1 MGNSIEGF
9 IVNEPI
15 TVLPFPSSEFLK
27 TSLRVQ
33 MQQPMGTVSYLEMV
47 NESSADGDGEDG
59 MGRIGLQVRY
69 QHIEA
74 QTYQVQSEH
83 SKEQASDLD
92 RFNIDIVTQI
102 SSMLNNES
110 LNNMEKILYKK
121 YYDLGLETHIKSIN
135 KWRRFLS
142 KYFKLS
148 FPIYTESD
156 KICSKILILSNMV
169 AIRTRRGSANF
180 VVVSPMIASLIADDP
195 KSELLIESIQ
205 HNDGLYPFAII
216 SDRVKVFIDPKM
228 TYDNSTIVLGKTTEE
243 GNTGVVM
250 GEYSRQL
257 FKNDTYDSVNLIPT
271 IKFQLIDRFVIADIG
286 NDSNNGFVTAN
297 ISIGKKPLWRKLI
310 RA

>member
-1 MGNSIEGF
+1 MGKAIEGF

-33 MQQPMGTVSYLEMV
+33 MQQPIGLVNYLEMV
-47 NESSADGDGEDG
+47 NESTTGEDGEDG
-59 MGRIGLQVRY
+59 IGRIGLQVRN

-74 QTYQVQSEH
+74 KTYQVQSEH
-83 SKEQASDLD
+83 SKEQESDLG
-92 RFNIDIVTQI
+92 RFNIDMVTQI

-110 LNNMEKILYKK
+110 LDNMEKILYKK

-180 VVVSPMIASLIADDP
+180 VVVSPMIASLIAEDP
-195 KSELLIESIQ
+195 KSELLKLESIQ
-205 HNDGLYPFAII
+205 HNAGLYPFAII
-216 SDRVKVFIDPKM
+216 ADRVKVFIDPKM

-286 NDSNNGFVTAN
+286 NDSNNVFFLN
-297 ISIGKKPLWRKLI
+297 SR
-310 RA
+310 